1 MCAILI
7 LFCFYYNTASYKRHM
22 GRIVDIW
29 GEPNSLTASRKTCYS
44 ERAKKHVAIVPIS
57 GYTIHKKKWWCIA
70 VEYKSVMQMAAQ
82 WGISDRRVRALCQQ
96 GKIRG
101 AVRKGRTWLIPG
113 NAEKPVDGRA
123 TRYHRNDSPYA
134 ERFAEIDALKA
145 ELDKRRPLTK
155 GELKR
160 LQEEFLVEYTYHSNA
175 IEGNT
180 LTLQETAL
188 VLEGITIDKKPLKDH
203 LEAIGHKDAF
213 LYVQD
218 LVKKQIPFSES
229 IIKQIHTLVLMD
241 RPEDRGIY
249 RHIPVRIMGAYHV
262 PPDPVLVPEQ
272 MENLIAAFTGNTNLH
287 PIGRAAWFHLN
298 FEGIHPFVDGNGR
311 TGRLILNLML
321 MQSGY
326 PPINVKYSDRK
337 RYYEA
342 FDTYFRDNSEDG
354 LVCLISEL
362 LRERLLM
369 YLCLSR

>member
-1 MCAILI
+1 M
-7 LFCFYYNTASYKRHM
+7 
-22 GRIVDIW
+22 
-29 GEPNSLTASRKTCYS
+29 
-44 ERAKKHVAIVPIS
+44 
-57 GYTIHKKKWWCIA
+57 
-70 VEYKSVMQMAAQ
+70 EYKSVMQMAAQ

-123 TRYHRNDSPYA
+123 TRYHRKDSPYA

-145 ELDKRRPLTK
+145 ELDQRRPLTK

-249 RHIPVRIMGAYHV
+249 RRIPVRIMGAYHV
-262 PPDPVLVPEQ
+262 PPDPVLIPEQ
-272 MENLIAAFTGNTNLH
+272 MENLIAAFTGNTNQH

-354 LVCLISEL
+354 LVYLISEL
-362 LRERLLM
+362 LRERLFM

>member
-1 MCAILI
+1 M
-7 LFCFYYNTASYKRHM
+7 
-22 GRIVDIW
+22 
-29 GEPNSLTASRKTCYS
+29 
-44 ERAKKHVAIVPIS
+44 
-57 GYTIHKKKWWCIA
+57 
-70 VEYKSVMQMAAQ
+70 EYKSVMQMAAQ

-101 AVRKGRTWLIPG
+101 AVRKGRAWLIPG

-123 TRYHRNDSPYA
+123 TRYHRKDSPYA

-262 PPDPVLVPEQ
+262 PPDPVLIPEQ

-362 LRERLLM
+362 LRERLFM